1 MSIDPI
7 LAKSSTTPAD
17 PTAIPNLDPPT
28 TDMPVL
34 VTARNPPPPGVP
46 GVVTNGVVATTY
58 PRHEP
63 FMFVGPYSL
72 NKAVFIFYVFLT
84 KPEFLSDPVFFFG

>member
-28 TDMPVL
+28 TEMPVL

-72 NKAVFIFYVFLT
+72 NKAVFFTTY
-84 KPEFLSDPVFFFG
+84 S